1 MNDCIQ
7 YWYKIWTKL
16 TQNPKLYTNKNLCHL
31 GSYLKILEHP
41 HNSLKLIALAKA
53 FREDE
58 PVVVTTAEQKWG
70 IGEHVTAFWEDG
82 SCQGYLD
89 KHLFTNMQQ
98 HLTDIES

>member
-1 MNDCIQ
+1 MNGCIH

-41 HNSLKLIALAKA
+41 HNGLKLIVLAKA

-70 IGEHVTAFWEDG
+70 YWRTCYSILGRWVMPG
-82 SCQGYLD
+82 LSR
-89 KHLFTNMQQ
+89 
-98 HLTDIES
+98 